1 MAEPIYLLTQCG
13 LTYKGKAKYQRYF
26 TNKGLTRDQVKT
38 IFENLYKQFGCSLLG
53 VYYHPDSGLL
63 MVWVKEPVMSYMP
76 WLFLIPLAVVG
87 GVILYFAFKGSGS
100 GEWNP
105 TNPPGL
111 SSISFTD
118 LLKIGLIVLIAGAV
132 VYIGVN
138 AYASIKRAEKLSPEE
153 VVPLGYIR
161 REFIEPTARYT
172 GKALEYAGKG
182 AKYLIEKYS

>member
-76 WLFLIPLAVVG
+76 WLFLVPLAVVG

-111 SSISFTD
+111 SSISFID
-118 LLKIGLIVLIAGAV
+118 LIKVGLIVLIAGAV

-138 AYASIKRAEKLSPEE
+138 AYASIKRAEKMAPEE
-153 VVPLGYIR
+153 IVPLEYIR

-172 GKALEYAGKG
+172 GKALQYVGKG
-182 AKYLIEKYS
+182 AKYLIERYA